1 MSINQGLALP
11 DLSVTL
17 TPVSPLSISTPA
29 RLTSVATAKLP
40 RLILLGLALAYI
52 VAGLFMRDPWKTDDA
67 VGLATMITAIREG
80 GITWLLPQVGHLAH
94 AEEGP
99 LITWVGAICIWLFGP
114 FIGDITAGRLPN
126 LLWFGITA
134 TSVWYGT
141 YLLGRRAEA
150 QPLALPFG
158 GEPEPRDYGRM
169 LADAALLLLLATVG
183 ILQRT
188 HETTV
193 VPAIMACQALAF
205 YSLARTVDRPVT
217 GSTTLGIALAASF
230 LTRGW
235 IGALPIMVGA
245 LLAFYPRGPLWKCKR
260 WLPWAAALAAAL
272 ILAWWIPATQA
283 SEYWIRNWKTW
294 NLASFAVPAWHD
306 LGRTLRDLPWY
317 LWPTWPLALLAI
329 WRWRAWIYAPH
340 IWLPLMLLICSALV
354 LFGLDEA
361 SDSEYVLLAVPCA
374 VLGAFSL
381 PTLRRGVVNT
391 LDWFAV
397 MCFSLTAATAWL
409 GWIALH
415 FHWPAQIAR
424 NIGRQTTGYEP
435 VISWVA
441 FALAVVFTLGWI
453 ALVVW
458 RLRVKPQ
465 ALWRGTVLS
474 AGGLTVTWTLLV
486 LLWQPAVDYARSYRT
501 VSGELAQALAQNLRP
516 GECVRGLS
524 LGSGQRASFL
534 IFNNL
539 TFTFDSK
546 CTLVLQ
552 QTTNQSLRD
561 NTAAYSDSADVLWQ
575 GGRRA
580 DRQEVF
586 RLLRVGPTR

>member
-1 MSINQGLALP
+1 M
-11 DLSVTL
+11 
-17 TPVSPLSISTPA
+17 
-29 RLTSVATAKLP
+29 ATAKLP
-40 RLILLGLALAYI
+40 RLILLGLSLAYI

-80 GITWLLPQVGHLAH
+80 GITWLLPQVGLLAH

-126 LLWFGITA
+126 LLWFGITT

-193 VPAIMACQALAF
+193 VPAIMAWQALAF
-205 YSLARTVDRPVT
+205 YSLARSIDRPLT

-235 IGALPIMVGA
+235 VGALPIMVGA
-245 LLAFYPRGPLWKCKR
+245 LLAFYPRSRLWKCRR
-260 WLPWAAALAAAL
+260 WLPWTALLAALL
-272 ILAWWIPATQA
+272 ILAWWIPASHS

-294 NLASFAVPAWHD
+294 NLSSFAIPTWHD
-306 LGRTLRDLPWY
+306 TGRMLRDLPWY

-329 WRWRAWIYAPH
+329 WRWRAWLYSPH
-340 IWLPLMLLICSALV
+340 IWLPLTLLACSLVV
-354 LFGLDEA
+354 LFGLEEA

-397 MCFSLTAATAWL
+397 MCFSLTAATVWL
-409 GWIALH
+409 GWVALH
-415 FHWPAQIAR
+415 FGWPAQISR
-424 NIGRQTTGYEP
+424 NIARQTTGYQAE
-435 VISWVA
+435 ISWVA
-441 FALAVVFTLGWI
+441 FALALGFTVGWI

-458 RLRVKPQ
+458 RLRVRPQ

-474 AGGLTVTWTLLV
+474 AGGLTVTWILLV

-501 VSGELAQALAQNLRP
+501 VSGQLAQALEQNVRP

-552 QTTNQSLRD
+552 QTSNQSLRD
-561 NTAAYSDSADVLWQ
+561 NTAAYSDGAEVLWQ

-586 RLLRVGPTR
+586 RLLRVGAPR

>member
-1 MSINQGLALP
+1 M
-11 DLSVTL
+11 
-17 TPVSPLSISTPA
+17 SPLSISTPA

-40 RLILLGLALAYI
+40 RLILLGLSLAYI
-52 VAGLFMRDPWKTDDA
+52 LAGLFMRDPWKTDDA

-99 LITWVGAICIWLFGP
+99 LITWVGAISIWLFGP
-114 FIGDITAGRLPN
+114 FVGDITAGRLPN

-158 GEPEPRDYGRM
+158 GEPAPRDYGRM

-205 YSLARTVDRPVT
+205 YSLARSVDRPIT
-217 GSTTLGIALAASF
+217 GTTTLGIALAASF
-230 LTRGW
+230 LARGW
-235 IGALPIMVGA
+235 VGAIPIMIGA
-245 LLAFYPRGPLWKCKR
+245 LLAFYPRSQLWKCKR
-260 WLPWAAALAAAL
+260 WLPWAALLTTAL
-272 ILAWWIPATQA
+272 ILAWWIPA
-283 SEYWIRNWKTW
+283 SETSQYWIRNWKTW
-294 NLASFAVPAWHD
+294 NLSSFALPSWHD
-306 LGRTLRDLPWY
+306 VGRTLRDLPWY

-340 IWLPLMLLICSALV
+340 IWLPLMMFVCSTLV
-354 LFGLDEA
+354 LFGLEEA
-361 SDSEYVLLAVPCA
+361 TDSEYVLLAVPCA

-409 GWIALH
+409 GWVALH
-415 FHWPAQIAR
+415 FNWPAQISR
-424 NIGRQTTGYEP
+424 NIARQTTGYEP
-435 VISWVA
+435 VISWTA
-441 FALAVVFTLGWI
+441 FALAVVFTIVWI

-458 RLRVKPQ
+458 RLRVRPQ

-474 AGGLTVTWTLLV
+474 AGGLTVTWILLV

-501 VSGELAQALAQNLRP
+501 VSGQLAQALEQNMRP

-539 TFTFDSK
+539 TFTFDAK
-546 CTLVLQ
+546 CTLILQ

-561 NTAAYSDSADVLWQ
+561 NTAAYSDGADVLWQ

-586 RLLRVGPTR
+586 RLLRIGSNR

>member
-1 MSINQGLALP
+1 
-11 DLSVTL
+11 
-17 TPVSPLSISTPA
+17 
-29 RLTSVATAKLP
+29 VATAKLP
-40 RLILLGLALAYI
+40 RLILLGLSLAYI

-80 GITWLLPQVGHLAH
+80 GITWLLPQVGLLAH

-99 LITWVGAICIWLFGP
+99 LITWVGAASIWLFGP
-114 FIGDITAGRLPN
+114 FVGDITAGRLPN

-134 TSVWYGT
+134 MSVWYGT
-141 YLLGRRAEA
+141 YLLGRRSEA

-158 GEPEPRDYGRM
+158 GEPAPRDYGRM

-205 YSLARTVDRPVT
+205 YSLARSVDRPVSGT
-217 GSTTLGIALAASF
+217 TTLGIALAASF

-235 IGALPIMVGA
+235 VGATPIMIGA
-245 LLAFYPRGPLWKCKR
+245 LLAFYPRSQLWKRKR
-260 WLPWAAALAAAL
+260 WLPWATLVTLAL
-272 ILAWWIPATQA
+272 ILAWWIPA
-283 SEYWIRNWKTW
+283 SESSQYWIRNWKTW
-294 NLASFAVPAWHD
+294 NLASFAWPSWHD
-306 LGRTLRDLPWY
+306 MGRTLRDLPWY
-317 LWPTWPLALLAI
+317 LWPTWPLALLAV

-340 IWLPLMLLICSALV
+340 IWLPLMLLACSALV
-354 LFGLDEA
+354 LFGLEEA
-361 SDSEYVLLAVPCA
+361 TDSEYVLLAVPCA

-409 GWIALH
+409 GWVALH
-415 FHWPAQIAR
+415 FNWPAQISR
-424 NIGRQTTGYEP
+424 NIARQTTGYEP
-435 VISWVA
+435 VISWTA
-441 FALAVVFTLGWI
+441 FTLAVIFTVAWI

-458 RLRVKPQ
+458 RLRVRPQ

-474 AGGLTVTWTLLV
+474 AGGLTVTWILLV

-501 VSGELAQALAQNLRP
+501 VSGQLAQALAQHMRP

-539 TFTFDSK
+539 TFTFDAK
-546 CTLVLQ
+546 CTLILQ
-552 QTTNQSLRD
+552 QTSNQSLRD
-561 NTAAYSDSADVLWQ
+561 NTAAYSDGADVLWQ

-586 RLLRVGPTR
+586 RLLRVGANR

>member
-1 MSINQGLALP
+1 M
-11 DLSVTL
+11 
-17 TPVSPLSISTPA
+17 
-29 RLTSVATAKLP
+29 ATAKLP
-40 RLILLGLALAYI
+40 RLILLGLSLAYI

-67 VGLATMITAIREG
+67 VGLATMLTAIREG

-114 FIGDITAGRLPN
+114 IIGDIPAGRLPN

-193 VPAIMACQALAF
+193 VPAIMAWQALAF
-205 YSLARTVDRPVT
+205 YSLARSIDRPFT

-235 IGALPIMVGA
+235 VGALPIMVGA
-245 LLAFYPRGPLWKCKR
+245 LLAFYPRSRLWKCRR
-260 WLPWAAALAAAL
+260 WLPWTALLAALL
-272 ILAWWIPATQA
+272 ILAWWIPASHS

-294 NLASFAVPAWHD
+294 NLSSFAIPTWHD
-306 LGRTLRDLPWY
+306 TGRMLRDLPWY

-329 WRWRAWIYAPH
+329 WRWRAWLYSPH
-340 IWLPLMLLICSALV
+340 IWLPLTLLACSLVV
-354 LFGLDEA
+354 LFGLEEA

-397 MCFSLTAATAWL
+397 MCFSLTAATVWL
-409 GWIALH
+409 GWVALH
-415 FHWPAQIAR
+415 FGWPAQISR
-424 NIGRQTTGYEP
+424 NIARQTTGYQAE
-435 VISWVA
+435 ISWVA
-441 FALAVVFTLGWI
+441 FALALGFTVGWI

-458 RLRVKPQ
+458 RLRVRPQ

-474 AGGLTVTWTLLV
+474 AGGLTVTWILLV

-501 VSGELAQALAQNLRP
+501 VSGQLAQALEQNVRP

-552 QTTNQSLRD
+552 QTSNQSLRD
-561 NTAAYSDSADVLWQ
+561 NTAAYSDGAEVLWQ

-586 RLLRVGPTR
+586 RLLRVGAPR

>member
-1 MSINQGLALP
+1 M
-11 DLSVTL
+11 
-17 TPVSPLSISTPA
+17 SPLSFSTPA

-80 GITWLLPQVGHLAH
+80 GITWLLPQVGLLAH

-99 LITWVGAICIWLFGP
+99 LVTWVGAICIWLFGP

-134 TSVWYGT
+134 ASVWYGT
-141 YLLGRRAEA
+141 YLLGRRSEA

-205 YSLARTVDRPVT
+205 YSLARSVDRPFT
-217 GSTTLGIALAASF
+217 GTTTLGIALAASF

-235 IGALPIMVGA
+235 VGATPIMIGA
-245 LLAFYPRGPLWKCKR
+245 LLAFYPRSQLWKCKR
-260 WLPWAAALAAAL
+260 WLPWAVLVTVVL
-272 ILAWWIPATQA
+272 ILAWWIPA
-283 SEYWIRNWKTW
+283 SESSQYWIRNWKTW
-294 NLASFAVPAWHD
+294 NLSSFALPSWHD
-306 LGRTLRDLPWY
+306 VGRTLRDLPWY
-317 LWPTWPLALLAI
+317 LWPTWPLALLAV
-329 WRWRAWIYAPH
+329 WRWRDWIYAPH
-340 IWLPLMLLICSALV
+340 IWLPLMLLVCAALV
-354 LFGLDEA
+354 LFGLEEA
-361 SDSEYVLLAVPCA
+361 TDSEYVLLAVPCA

-409 GWIALH
+409 GWVALH
-415 FHWPAQIAR
+415 FNWPAQISR
-424 NIGRQTTGYEP
+424 NIARQTTGYEP
-435 VISWVA
+435 VISWGA
-441 FALAVVFTLGWI
+441 FTLAVIFTVAWI

-458 RLRVKPQ
+458 RLRVRPQ

-474 AGGLTVTWTLLV
+474 AGGLTVTWILLV

-501 VSGELAQALAQNLRP
+501 VSGQLAQALAQHTRP

-539 TFTFDSK
+539 SFTFDAK
-546 CTLVLQ
+546 CTLILQ
-552 QTTNQSLRD
+552 QTNNQSLRD
-561 NTAAYSDSADVLWQ
+561 NTAAYSDGADVLWQ

-586 RLLRVGPTR
+586 RLLRVGPNR

>member
-1 MSINQGLALP
+1 M
-11 DLSVTL
+11 
-17 TPVSPLSISTPA
+17 SPLSISTPA

-40 RLILLGLALAYI
+40 RLILLGLSLAYI

-67 VGLATMITAIREG
+67 VGLATMVTAIREG

-114 FIGDITAGRLPN
+114 FVGDITAGRLPN

-193 VPAIMACQALAF
+193 VPAIMAWQALAF
-205 YSLARTVDRPVT
+205 YSLARTIDRPIT
-217 GSTTLGIALAASF
+217 GSTTLGVALAASF

-235 IGALPIMVGA
+235 VGAIPIMMGVV
-245 LLAFYPRGPLWKCKR
+245 LAFYPRSQLWKCRR
-260 WLPWAAALAAAL
+260 WLPWAALLAAAL
-272 ILAWWIPATQA
+272 ILAWWIPASHS

-294 NLASFAVPAWHD
+294 NLSSFAVPSWHD
-306 LGRTLRDLPWY
+306 IGRTLRDLPWY
-317 LWPTWPLALLAI
+317 LWPTWPLALLAV
-329 WRWRAWIYAPH
+329 WRWRAWLYAPH
-340 IWLPLMLLICSALV
+340 IWLPLALLVCSALA
-354 LFGLDEA
+354 LFGLEEA
-361 SDSEYVLLAVPCA
+361 TDSEYVLLAVPCA

-397 MCFSLTAATAWL
+397 MCFSLTATTVWL
-409 GWIALH
+409 GWAALH
-415 FHWPAQIAR
+415 FQWPAQISR
-424 NIGRQTTGYEP
+424 NIARQTTGYQPE
-435 VISWVA
+435 ISWVA
-441 FALAVVFTLGWI
+441 FALAVGFTLGWI

-458 RLRVKPQ
+458 RLRVRPQ

-474 AGGLTVTWTLLV
+474 AGGLTVTWILLV

-501 VSGELAQALAQNLRP
+501 VSGELAQALEQNLRP

-552 QTTNQSLRD
+552 QTSNQSLRD
-561 NTAAYSDSADVLWQ
+561 NTAAYSDGADVLWQ

>member
-1 MSINQGLALP
+1 M
-11 DLSVTL
+11 
-17 TPVSPLSISTPA
+17 
-29 RLTSVATAKLP
+29 ATAKLP

-80 GITWLLPQVGHLAH
+80 GITWLLPQVGLLAH

-134 TSVWYGT
+134 SSVWYGT
-141 YLLGRRAEA
+141 YLLGRRSEA

-205 YSLARTVDRPVT
+205 YSLARSVDRPFT
-217 GSTTLGIALAASF
+217 GTTTLGIALAASF

-235 IGALPIMVGA
+235 VGAVPIMIGA
-245 LLAFYPRGPLWKCKR
+245 LLAFYPRSQLWKCKR
-260 WLPWAAALAAAL
+260 WLPWAALVTAVL
-272 ILAWWIPATQA
+272 ILAWWIPA
-283 SEYWIRNWKTW
+283 SESSQYWIRNWKTW
-294 NLASFAVPAWHD
+294 NLTSFALPSWHD
-306 LGRTLRDLPWY
+306 VGRTLRDLPWY
-317 LWPTWPLALLAI
+317 LWPTWPLALLAV
-329 WRWRAWIYAPH
+329 WRWREWIYAPH
-340 IWLPLMLLICSALV
+340 IWLPLMLLVCAALV
-354 LFGLDEA
+354 LFGLEEA
-361 SDSEYVLLAVPCA
+361 TDSEYVLLAVPCA

-409 GWIALH
+409 GWVALH
-415 FHWPAQIAR
+415 FNWPAQISR
-424 NIGRQTTGYEP
+424 NIARQTTGYEP
-435 VISWVA
+435 VISWGA
-441 FALAVVFTLGWI
+441 FTLAVIFTVAWI

-458 RLRVKPQ
+458 RLRVRPQ

-474 AGGLTVTWTLLV
+474 AGGLTVTWILLV

-501 VSGELAQALAQNLRP
+501 VSGQLAQALAQNARP

-534 IFNNL
+534 IFDNL
-539 TFTFDSK
+539 SFTFDAK
-546 CTLVLQ
+546 CTLILQ
-552 QTTNQSLRD
+552 QTSNQSLRD
-561 NTAAYSDSADVLWQ
+561 NTAAYSDGADVLWQ

-586 RLLRVGPTR
+586 RLLRVGPNR

>member
-1 MSINQGLALP
+1 M
-11 DLSVTL
+11 
-17 TPVSPLSISTPA
+17 SPLSLSTPA

-40 RLILLGLALAYI
+40 RLILLGLSLAYI

-80 GITWLLPQVGHLAH
+80 GITWLLPQVGLLAH

-99 LITWVGAICIWLFGP
+99 LITWVGAASIWLFGP
-114 FIGDITAGRLPN
+114 FVGDITAGRLPN
-126 LLWFGITA
+126 LLWFTITA
-134 TSVWYGT
+134 ASVWYGT
-141 YLLGRRAEA
+141 YLLGRRTEA

-158 GEPEPRDYGRM
+158 GEPAPRDYGRM

-205 YSLARTVDRPVT
+205 YSLARSVDRPVT
-217 GSTTLGIALAASF
+217 GTTTLGIALAASF

-235 IGALPIMVGA
+235 VGALPIMIGA
-245 LLAFYPRGPLWKCKR
+245 LLAFYPRSQLWKCKR
-260 WLPWAAALAAAL
+260 WLPWAVLVTVAL
-272 ILAWWIPATQA
+272 ILAWWIPASER

-294 NLASFAVPAWHD
+294 NLASFAWPSWHD
-306 LGRTLRDLPWY
+306 MGRTLRDLPWY
-317 LWPTWPLALLAI
+317 LWPTWPLALLAV

-340 IWLPLMLLICSALV
+340 IWLPLMLLACSALV

-361 SDSEYVLLAVPCA
+361 TDSEYVMLVVPCA

-409 GWIALH
+409 GWVALH
-415 FHWPAQIAR
+415 FKWPAQISR
-424 NIGRQTTGYEP
+424 NIARQTTGYEP
-435 VISWVA
+435 VISWTA
-441 FALAVVFTLGWI
+441 FTLAVIFTVAWI

-458 RLRVKPQ
+458 RLRVRPQ

-474 AGGLTVTWTLLV
+474 AGGLTVTWILLV

-501 VSGELAQALAQNLRP
+501 VSGQLAQALEQNVRP

-539 TFTFDSK
+539 TFTFDAK
-546 CTLVLQ
+546 CTLILQ
-552 QTTNQSLRD
+552 QTSNQSLRD
-561 NTAAYSDSADVLWQ
+561 NTAAYSDGADVLWQ

-586 RLLRVGPTR
+586 RLLRVGANR

>member
-1 MSINQGLALP
+1 M
-11 DLSVTL
+11 
-17 TPVSPLSISTPA
+17 
-29 RLTSVATAKLP
+29 ATAKLP

-205 YSLARTVDRPVT
+205 YSLARSVDRPAT
-217 GSTTLGIALAASF
+217 GAVTLGIALAASF

-235 IGALPIMVGA
+235 VGAVPIMIGA
-245 LLAFYPRGPLWKCKR
+245 LLAFYPRSQLWKCKR
-260 WLPWAAALAAAL
+260 WLPLAALLTVAL
-272 ILAWWIPATQA
+272 ILAWWIPATESSQ
-283 SEYWIRNWKTW
+283 YWVRNWKTW
-294 NLASFAVPAWHD
+294 NISSFALPSLHD
-306 LGRTLRDLPWY
+306 MGRTLRDLPWY
-317 LWPTWPLALLAI
+317 LWPTWPLALLAV

-340 IWLPLMLLICSALV
+340 IWVPLMLLVCAALV
-354 LFGLDEA
+354 LFGLEEA
-361 SDSEYVLLAVPCA
+361 TDSEYVLLAVPCA

-409 GWIALH
+409 GWVALH
-415 FHWPAQIAR
+415 FHWPAQISR
-424 NIGRQTTGYEP
+424 NIARQTTGYEP
-435 VISWVA
+435 VISWGA
-441 FALAVVFTLGWI
+441 FTLAVIFTVAWI

-458 RLRVKPQ
+458 RLRVRPQ

-474 AGGLTVTWTLLV
+474 AGGLTVTWILLV

-501 VSGELAQALAQNLRP
+501 VSGQLAEALQQHKRP

-539 TFTFDSK
+539 SFTFDAK
-546 CTLVLQ
+546 CTLILQ
-552 QTTNQSLRD
+552 QTSNQSLRD
-561 NTAAYSDSADVLWQ
+561 NTAAYSDGADVLWQ

-586 RLLRVGPTR
+586 RLLRVGPNR